1 MFPYIEVSVVYLS
14 INTRC
19 MLDIHLSILLILN
32 PFITFTTSSFT
43 FLFLCQSPWWPAM
56 VLAASDGKVIPPT
69 PSPHA
74 VGSANISRIPSII
87 CKQLVK
93 LKGKF
98 YSNESKL
105 SNISQNHSQTPLM
118 ASCLPHPSAAA
129 NSLSL
134 IPEGYALVEFFGTHD
149 FGWVRQDT
157 MIPIIFDGTDSIS
170 PPGLSGKIGEWM
182 CVRKIQRLC
191 LSVFLFF
198 LCDAYDIFR
207 SVLNIFLILFFI
219 ILIWLLL
226 HDIYRKPKLKIF
238 PNLLFRAANII
249 ISFL

>member
-1 MFPYIEVSVVYLS
+1 MYFEYHIVCNSRCLERLHLDDRSRHRPTASVCVCDNIYCLHMKYILS
-14 INTRC
+14 T
-19 MLDIHLSILLILN
+19 LL
-32 PFITFTTSSFT
+32 FITLTSF
-43 FLFLCQSPWWPAM
+43 FLTIFFLSQSPWWPAM
-56 VLAASDGKVIPPT
+56 VLAASEGKVIPPT
-69 PSPHA
+69 PSPLA

-105 SNISQNHSQTPLM
+105 SNQSQSQNQNQIPVIGSG
-118 ASCLPHPSAAA
+118 LPNPSSAA

-170 PPGLSGKIGEWM
+170 PPGLSGKIGE
-182 CVRKIQRLC
+182 
-191 LSVFLFF
+191 
-198 LCDAYDIFR
+198 
-207 SVLNIFLILFFI
+207 
-219 ILIWLLL
+219 
-226 HDIYRKPKLKIF
+226 
-238 PNLLFRAANII
+238 
-249 ISFL
+249 

>member
-1 MFPYIEVSVVYLS
+1 
-14 INTRC
+14 
-19 MLDIHLSILLILN
+19 MLDIHLSTLLILN

-43 FLFLCQSPWWPAM
+43 LLFLCQSPWWPAM
-56 VLAASDGKVIPPT
+56 VLAASEGKVIPPT

-191 LSVFLFF
+191 LTVFPFF
-198 LCDAYDIFR
+198 LCDAYGFFR
-207 SVLNIFLILFFI
+207 SVLKIFLILYFI
-219 ILIWLLL
+219 ILIWLLSP
-226 HDIYRKPKLKIF
+226 DICRKPKLKIF
-238 PNLLFRAANII
+238 PNLLFCAANII